1 MATPSGS
8 FCPLA
13 ASVSRCVEGS
23 PDEECCL
30 DWDCPSKIHLTLSN
44 IHLTHAHT
52 HISKDAKALDENQ
65 LYNIFSGLSLTC
77 QKIRKIRFPIKEPHP
92 NLYLKSPCSGPP
104 ATRATPGPPQAQA
117 LQSGVR
123 DLGRLAHP
131 LQFPVL
137 NVQRMA
143 PGNVLRQLQWQVAST
158 RGEKKVLRGE
168 MKSGWR
174 V

>member
-1 MATPSGS
+1 MSNAIKYLYKQNNKWCGIQGISYPGPEMATPSGS

-104 ATRATPGPPQAQA
+104 ATRATPGPSIA
-117 LQSGVR
+117 VR
-123 DLGRLAHP
+123 SARP
-131 LQFPVL
+131 
-137 NVQRMA
+137 
-143 PGNVLRQLQWQVAST
+143 W
-158 RGEKKVLRGE
+158 
-168 MKSGWR
+168 
-174 V
+174 